1 LSTHLESTFQRTVDE
16 GHLRLTRTWPGLLA
30 TGSVGGIDICLGI
43 LGLLL
48 VYHLTH
54 NRLLGAVAFSIGFV
68 ALTLAN
74 SELFTENFL
83 VPVAAVV
90 ARSASVPQLLRLW
103 SVTLGTNL
111 VAAWLVT
118 GLIVVGFPEL
128 QPAALS
134 VAHHPSIQGWNWAS
148 LANAVLAGAA
158 MTLMTWMERSTES
171 PVAKLVVAISVA
183 FLLVGAQMN
192 HCVVVSVEM
201 FAALHVGA
209 PFGYLA
215 WLRLLGVAA
224 LGNVAGGL
232 GLVTLLRLVQVGR
245 QAITQERQRDPAS
258 GRQADDEPAAQ
269 ESAA

>member
-1 LSTHLESTFQRTVDE
+1 M
-16 GHLRLTRTWPGLLA
+16 TRTWPGLLA
-30 TGSVGGIDICLGI
+30 TGSVGGIDISLGI

-54 NRLLGAVAFSIGFV
+54 DRLLGAVAFSIGFV

-90 ARSASVPQLLRLW
+90 SRNASTLQLLRLW
-103 SVTLGTNL
+103 SVTLATNFA
-111 VAAWLVT
+111 AAWVVT
-118 GLIVVGFPEL
+118 GVIVVGFPDL
-128 QPAALS
+128 RPAALA
-134 VAHHPSIQGWNWAS
+134 VAHHSATQTWGFAG
-148 LANAVLAGAA
+148 LANAVIAGAA

-171 PVAKLVVAISVA
+171 VVAKLVVAISVA

-192 HCVVVSVEM
+192 HSVVGTVEL

-209 PFGYLA
+209 PFGYLDR
-215 WLRLLGVAA
+215 LRFVGVAV
-224 LGNVAGGL
+224 LGNAAGGL

-245 QAITQERQRDPAS
+245 RTIDEERRRDPAS
-258 GRQADDEPAAQ
+258 AREPDTAPAQ